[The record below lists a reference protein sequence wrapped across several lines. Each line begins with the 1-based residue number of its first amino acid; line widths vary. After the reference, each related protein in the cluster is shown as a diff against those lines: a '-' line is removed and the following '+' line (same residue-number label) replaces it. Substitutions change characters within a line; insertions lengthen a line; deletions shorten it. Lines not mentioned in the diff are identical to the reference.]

1 MKINKIPNKH
11 QLALLAK
18 IPYPTLKALFNPNRD
33 CVRVNTLIP
42 LADFFKVSLDY
53 LVGRDTRIAQPN
65 RAEIISLLENRIISD
80 EDLKL
85 LDIFLE
91 ALLNASK

>member
-18 IPYPTLKALFNPNRD
+18 IPYPTLKALFNPTRD

-42 LADFFKVSLDY
+42 LADYFKVSLDY
-53 LVGRDTRIAQPN
+53 LIGRDTNVAKPTRE
-65 RAEIISLLENRIISD
+65 EIIALFENISD
-80 EDLKL
+80 EYLIL